1 MGRRREPRLAKTLP
15 VRVWG
20 LDRNGNRFMVD
31 IHTVDISRTGARL
44 DGVWNVKGPGDTIEV
59 RHRNEKTRF
68 LVVWV
73 GQAGTPQ
80 AGQIGVRSSEPGKSI
95 WGVELPAGVPDD
107 YQPAQPKELWRET
120 GAAPMA
126 GTQSWTGPERRE
138 HPRYACMGQVR
149 MLSEGGNV
157 WLTGVLSEISLGG
170 CYVETMSPLPSNSQ
184 IQLELTVGEL
194 VVRTKGQVKVSSQGM
209 GMGIAFAG
217 ITADS
222 QQILRQLVARAAGAQ
237 KAGLGP
243 EPQPQPIETRKENR
257 FVVAPT
263 ATTSDMVPTSS
274 DVEVAVE
281 SLFKLL
287 ERKAVLTRQ
296 EYVELMRIL
305 KSLGR

>member
-20 LDRNGNRFMVD
+20 LDRDGNRFMVD
-31 IHTVDISRTGARL
+31 AHTIDISGTGARL
-44 DGVWNVKGPGDTIEV
+44 DGVWAVKGPGDTIEV

-68 LVVWV
+68 RVVWV

-107 YQPAQPKELWRET
+107 YQPAQPKELWKET
-120 GAAPMA
+120 GAAPMV
-126 GTQSWTGPERRE
+126 GTQSWTGPDRRA
-138 HPRYACMGQVR
+138 HPRYTCRGQVK
-149 MLSEGGNV
+149 MLPEGSNV
-157 WLTGVLSEISLGG
+157 WLTGGLSEIGLGG
-170 CYVETMSPLPSNSQ
+170 CYVETMSPLPCDSQ

-194 VVRTKGQVKVSSQGM
+194 VVRTKGQVKLSSQGM

-222 QQILRQLVARAAGAQ
+222 QQILQQLVARAAGAQ
-237 KAGLGP
+237 EAGQGSAR
-243 EPQPQPIETRKENR
+243 PQPIETHKEDR
-257 FVVAPT
+257 FVVTPS
-263 ATTSDMVPTSS
+263 ATTTDTVPTSS

-305 KSLGR
+305 KSLSR